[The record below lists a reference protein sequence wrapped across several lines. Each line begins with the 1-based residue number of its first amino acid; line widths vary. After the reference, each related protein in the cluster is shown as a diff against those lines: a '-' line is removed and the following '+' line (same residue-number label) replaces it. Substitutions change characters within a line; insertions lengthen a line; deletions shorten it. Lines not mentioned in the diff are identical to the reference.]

1 MMEKRAGINK
11 MQEEEEA
18 WRINQPPFYENDL
31 RAQMQ
36 IKPKSN
42 DIIDVREARIK
53 LHQMQTQWCDMVDLQ
68 DDWEKLRRKVEG
80 AHIDMHQK
88 LNPIFYMQ
96 DLRS

>member
-1 MMEKRAGINK
+1 
-11 MQEEEEA
+11 
-18 WRINQPPFYENDL
+18 
-31 RAQMQ
+31 
-36 IKPKSN
+36 
-42 DIIDVREARIK
+42 
-53 LHQMQTQWCDMVDLQ
+53 MVDLQ